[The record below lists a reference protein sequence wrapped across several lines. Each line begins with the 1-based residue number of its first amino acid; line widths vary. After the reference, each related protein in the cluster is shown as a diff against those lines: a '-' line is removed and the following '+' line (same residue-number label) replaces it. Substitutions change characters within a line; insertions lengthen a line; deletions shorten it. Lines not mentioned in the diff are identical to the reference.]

1 MKDYYQDSTFESLKG
16 HPPLLGPAIEI
27 NIFVDA
33 SHADDLLDRKS
44 VTCIMIYIGD
54 ILIKSVSKHQKCIA
68 TSTFSS
74 EFLALK
80 TAVEEAHSLSLLMQS
95 IGVPLKGPINI
106 HCDSASVLQSAG
118 NPGNKLKRKYVSIAF
133 NFVRES
139 IATNVIK
146 LWKIDGKL
154 NPADV
159 CTKALPRIPWS
170 GHSARLKVNVNE
182 V

>member
-1 MKDYYQDSTFESLKG
+1 
-16 HPPLLGPAIEI
+16 
-27 NIFVDA
+27 
-33 SHADDLLDRKS
+33 
-44 VTCIMIYIGD
+44 
-54 ILIKSVSKHQKCIA
+54 
-68 TSTFSS
+68 
-74 EFLALK
+74 
-80 TAVEEAHSLSLLMQS
+80 MQS

-118 NPGNKLKRKYVSIAF
+118 NPGNELKRKHVSIAF
-133 NFVRES
+133 HYVHES
-139 IATNVIK
+139 IAKDIIK

-170 GHSARLKVNVNE
+170 GHSDRLQLNVNE